1 MVYIKKQKNGINHIK
16 DTELFNTSYFDILK
30 EIS

>member
-1 MVYIKKQKNGINHIK
+1 MIYIKDQKNSINCVK
-16 DTELFNTSYFDILK
+16 DTKLFNTSYFDILK